1 MIQKTLQGIIRITE
15 PDEYI
20 LVLPNI
26 TNTSLPNALANQVLD
41 EVFIVIDEF
50 TPPYNFK
57 LVLPN
62 ISDFKGA
69 WNPKIY
75 ILNKNANGIPT
86 LDTTAIL
93 IAYNDGET
101 YTDYLILNSPSLDL
115 LGAESANTLLHII
128 DNNIW
133 GVFGGLRR

>member
-1 MIQKTLQGIIRITE
+1 MQTRTLQGIIRITE
-15 PDEYI
+15 PDEYT
-20 LVLPNI
+20 LVLPN
-26 TNTSLPNALANQVLD
+26 TLGTSLPNALANQVLD

-50 TPPYNFK
+50 TPPYTLNIY
-57 LVLPN
+57 LPK

-93 IAYNDGET
+93 ISYSDEF
-101 YTDYLILNSPSLDL
+101 YSDYFILNSPYIDL
-115 LGAESANTLLHII
+115 IGADSANTLLHII